1 MHPLQRT
8 SQRLT
13 EGASRGWGPA
23 ESGRSSAPPW
33 GPGAPA
39 RVLLYRDLCFRVIVL
54 ASEGLGADP
63 FRGTAAQPILDFLV
77 TKGRSGGP
85 AVMRPRDRGDEGE
98 ECRSGSSAG
107 RGVYR

>member
-23 ESGRSSAPPW
+23 ESGRSSAPL
-33 GPGAPA
+33 GAP
-39 RVLLYRDLCFRVIVL
+39 VLRHACCSYRDLCFRVIVL

-63 FRGTAAQPILDFLV
+63 FRGMAAQPILDFLV

-107 RGVYR
+107 HGVYR